1 MEALHFLIDAVLH
14 LDRHLVEMLVR
25 FDVWIYAVLFFI
37 IFAETGFVVTPFLPG
52 DSLLFGAGAL
62 AAIDASHT
70 LRLGALL
77 PLLMAA
83 AILGNTVNYWLG
95 RHVGVRAHGAPGG
108 VAGAGFFKT
117 AYLQRADEF
126 FARHGA
132 LAIVLSRF
140 VPIVRTF
147 TPFAAGISAMHA
159 GTFQLYNIA
168 GGIGWITLFL
178 CGGYLFGNL
187 PLVKANFGVVTL
199 TIVVLSL
206 LPLLVV
212 AWRDRRERSGQQGR
226 DAHG

>member
-1 MEALHFLIDAVLH
+1 MEALHFLIDVALH
-14 LDRHLVEMLVR
+14 LDHHLVEMLVR
-25 FDVWIYAVLFFI
+25 FDVWIYALLFFI

-62 AAIDASHT
+62 AAVDASHT
-70 LRLGALL
+70 LRLSALL

-95 RHVGVRAHGAPGG
+95 RYVGVRAHSARPGI
-108 VAGAGFFKT
+108 ARAGFFKA

-147 TPFAAGISAMHA
+147 TPFAAGISRMHA
-159 GTFQLYNIA
+159 GAFQLYNIA

-187 PLVKANFGVVTL
+187 PLVKANFGLVTL

-206 LPLLVV
+206 LPLLLV
-212 AWRDRRERSGQQGR
+212 AWRDGRERRRQRRSGT
-226 DAHG
+226 HG

>member
-1 MEALHFLIDAVLH
+1 MEALHFLIDVVLH

-25 FDVWIYAVLFFI
+25 FDVWIYAVLFLI

-83 AILGNTVNYWLG
+83 AILGNSVNYWLG
-95 RHVGVRAHGAPGG
+95 RYVGVRAH
-108 VAGAGFFKT
+108 AGRLRFVKT

-140 VPIVRTF
+140 IPIVRTF
-147 TPFAAGISAMHA
+147 TPFAAGISGMHA
-159 GTFQLYNIA
+159 GAFQLYNIA

-178 CGGYLFGNL
+178 CSGYLFGNL
-187 PLVKANFGVVTL
+187 PLVKNNFGLVTL

-206 LPLLVV
+206 LPLLLV
-212 AWRDRRERSGQQGR
+212 AWRDRRQGR
-226 DAHG
+226 QQPGPGTHG

>member
-1 MEALHFLIDAVLH
+1 MEALHFLIDVVLH

-25 FDVWIYAVLFFI
+25 FDVWIYAVLFLI
-37 IFAETGFVVTPFLPG
+37 IFAETGLVVTPFLPG

-83 AILGNTVNYWLG
+83 AILGNSVNYWLG
-95 RHVGVRAHGAPGG
+95 RYVGVRAHGARPGI
-108 VAGAGFFKT
+108 ARPGFFKA

-140 VPIVRTF
+140 IPIVRTF
-147 TPFAAGISAMHA
+147 TPFAAGISGMHA
-159 GTFQLYNIA
+159 GAFQLYNIA

-187 PLVKANFGVVTL
+187 PLVKNNFGLVTL

-206 LPLLVV
+206 LPLLLV
-212 AWRDRRERSGQQGR
+212 AWRDRRQGR
-226 DAHG
+226 QQPGPGTHG